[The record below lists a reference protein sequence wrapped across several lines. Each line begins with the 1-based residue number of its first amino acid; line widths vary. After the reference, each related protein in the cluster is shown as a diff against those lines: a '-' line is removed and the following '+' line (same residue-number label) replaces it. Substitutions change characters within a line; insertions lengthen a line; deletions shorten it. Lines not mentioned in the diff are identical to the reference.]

1 MHWFFIYI
9 CAMLFEDS
17 VTDTRKVDRS
27 LAKCESQAAHE
38 QLKERLQQAALWMI
52 YKTGG
57 IPVDPV
63 YTF

>member
-1 MHWFFIYI
+1 
-9 CAMLFEDS
+9 MLFEDS